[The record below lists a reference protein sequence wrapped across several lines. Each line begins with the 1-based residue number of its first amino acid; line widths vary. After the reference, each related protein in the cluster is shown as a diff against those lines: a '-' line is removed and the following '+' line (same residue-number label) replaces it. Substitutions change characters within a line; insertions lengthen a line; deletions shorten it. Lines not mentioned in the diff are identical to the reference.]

1 MTIDKIKAAI
11 KAIDGIEELNPMQVY
26 MTEHHADACT
36 VLLAPT
42 GSGKT
47 LAFTIALLAGAGTP
61 SPVPSERP
69 KCVVLVPSREL
80 ALQVAGVVRSA
91 AREFKTVA
99 LYGGHA
105 MDEEQRSLSAG
116 ADIVVAT
123 PGRLLDHINRGS
135 VELHD
140 PSVLVID
147 EWDKILELGFADEVR
162 RICRRMG
169 HPRRMVF
176 TSATDAVDLP
186 SYLPLPGKP
195 VIADFRSASSDTPA
209 SVDTVRVDSPAKDK
223 LDTLR
228 DLLLCADGRSIVF
241 VNHRESAERVYNALR
256 REGFAAGLY
265 HGGLDQ
271 RQRELAV
278 DLLDNG
284 TTPVLVATDLGARG
298 LDIAGVANVIHYH
311 IPPSAEAWTHRNGRT
326 GRAGAAGT
334 VYAII
339 SDADNVPEFMS
350 FDRAYSPK
358 PKSERPRRPDTA
370 TLYFDAGRKEK
381 ISRGD
386 IAGFLMARGNLSRD
400 EVGKIVVKDHGAIAA
415 VPAAKLKE
423 VLASVAPYKLKNKRV
438 RITPLS

>member
-1 MTIDKIKAAI
+1 
-11 KAIDGIEELNPMQVY
+11 MQIY
-26 MTEHHADACT
+26 MAGHHDDPCT

-47 LAFTIALLAGAGTP
+47 LAFTIALLAAAGNPSATP
-61 SPVPSERP
+61 SPVPGG
-69 KCVVLVPSREL
+69 VVMVPSREL
-80 ALQVAGVVRSA
+80 AIQVAGVVRSV

-135 VELHD
+135 LELRD

-169 HPRRMVF
+169 HPRRVVL

-186 SYLPLPGKP
+186 SYLPLPGRP
-195 VIADFRSASSDTPA
+195 VTADFRGASAVPQPPVA
-209 SVDTVRVDSPAKDK
+209 TVRVDSPAKDK

-228 DLLLCADGRSIVF
+228 DLLLCMDGRSIVF
-241 VNHRESAERVYNALR
+241 VNHRESAERVYKALR

-271 RQRELAV
+271 RQRELAL

-298 LDIAGVANVIHYH
+298 LDIADVANVIHYH

-339 SDADNVPEFMS
+339 SEADSVPEFMS

-358 PKSERPRRPDTA
+358 PKNEHPGPSATA

-386 IAGFLMARGNLSRD
+386 IAGFLMARGSLSRD

-415 VPAAKLKE
+415 VPAARLDE
-423 VLASVAPYKLKNKRV
+423 VLKSVAPYKLKNKKV